1 MGKLAP
7 LVSKVQP
14 TVKFDATSNA
24 TNDRSSVTYQSFGS
38 MNSKLNPST
47 AFGPSI
53 ATSKMALHCDFL
65 A

>member
-7 LVSKVQP
+7 IVSKVQP
-14 TVKFDATSNA
+14 TVKYDATSNV
-24 TNDRSSVTYQSFGS
+24 TNDRSSVTYYTVKS

-47 AFGPSI
+47 AFGPSV